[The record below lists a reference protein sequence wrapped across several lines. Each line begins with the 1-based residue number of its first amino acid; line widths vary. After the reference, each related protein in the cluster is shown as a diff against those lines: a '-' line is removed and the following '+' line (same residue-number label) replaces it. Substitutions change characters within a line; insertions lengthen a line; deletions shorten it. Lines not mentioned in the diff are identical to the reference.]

1 MTTVSYEPRMGLIR
15 AVLAPDTWPAEVH
28 SGPEGRSA
36 AVRLT
41 RLEATRLM
49 EQLENAIRHA
59 DRAEAIRS
67 AGAIL
72 ASTGK
77 QKAAFHS

>member
-1 MTTVSYEPRMGLIR
+1 MTTVSYEPTMGLIR
-15 AVLAPDTWPAEVH
+15 AELAADTWPAEVR

-36 AVRLT
+36 TVRLT

-67 AGAIL
+67 AEVIL

-77 QKAAFHS
+77 QEAALHS